1 MVLAELQSQEESYVA
16 AMQALVNGY
25 LEPLEQADPGLISN
39 EMMLQISFGVRE
51 ILEIHN
57 HFLVHLGI
65 AIGNWEEEEVVGELV
80 TKTFSEAN
88 VFNTYSGYVNNLA
101 ALQKNFKQE
110 AEANQAFA
118 RFLKVSILM
127 PG

>member
-1 MVLAELQSQEESYVA
+1 MLLQKEL
-16 AMQALVNGY
+16 
-25 LEPLEQADPGLISN
+25 
-39 EMMLQISFGVRE
+39 
-51 ILEIHN
+51 
-57 HFLVHLGI
+57 
-65 AIGNWEEEEVVGELV
+65 VGELV

-127 PG
+127 SG

>member
-1 MVLAELQSQEESYVA
+1 M
-16 AMQALVNGY
+16 
-25 LEPLEQADPGLISN
+25 
-39 EMMLQISFGVRE
+39 
-51 ILEIHN
+51 
-57 HFLVHLGI
+57 
-65 AIGNWEEEEVVGELV
+65 GELV

-101 ALQKNFKQE
+101 ALQKNFKKE